1 MDKMYI
7 SNESLF
13 ISVKNL
19 DMFRELIERAKK
31 QTEELE
37 STINELSNYD
47 LHISFENKKETN

>member
-37 STINELSNYD
+37 KTINELSNYD